1 MTNFFILLF
10 IQAIKINKLKMKIMK
25 NLLLSLIIITGFA
38 ACKSDIKSDTQNRD
52 IQLLTDSTVYTNSN
66 IYSDTAVA
74 VEAEPAPQKI
84 TESPKAIVKTRRSPK
99 VTVKKSPVYAQD
111 NSTVTTTPTVATP
124 PIVTN
129 SGGTENSGTVGSGD
143 NSKAGTATTT
153 IPQPE
158 KKKGWNKAT
167 QGAVIGG
174 AAGAVGGAILSK
186 KKGLGAVIGGV
197 VGAAGGYIIGKGM
210 DKKDNQF
217 DIQ

>member
-1 MTNFFILLF
+1 M
-10 IQAIKINKLKMKIMK
+10 KLMK

-66 IYSDTAVA
+66 IYSDTATTVQ
-74 VEAEPAPQKI
+74 AEPDLPKI

-99 VTVKKSPVYAQD
+99 VTVKKSPVYTQD
-111 NSTVTTTPTVATP
+111 NSTVATTPTVATP

-129 SGGTENSGTVGSGD
+129 SGGTENSGTIGSGD
-143 NSKAGTATTT
+143 NSKTETAAT

-210 DKKDNQF
+210 DKKDNNF
-217 DIQ
+217 NIQ

>member
-1 MTNFFILLF
+1 M
-10 IQAIKINKLKMKIMK
+10 KLMK

-38 ACKSDIKSDTQNRD
+38 ACKSDIKSETQNRD

-66 IYSDTAVA
+66 IYSDTAAMVK
-74 VEAEPAPQKI
+74 AELTPPTIA
-84 TESPKAIVKTRRSPK
+84 ESPKAIVRTRRPAK
-99 VTVKKSPVYAQD
+99 VSAKKPVPADVYTHD
-111 NSTVTTTPTVATP
+111 NSTVVTTPTVATP

-129 SGGTENSGTVGSGD
+129 SGGTENSGTIGSGD
-143 NSKAGTATTT
+143 NSKTETAST

-158 KKKGWNKAT
+158 KKEGWNKAT

-174 AAGAVGGAILSK
+174 VTGAVGGAILSK

-210 DKKDNQF
+210 DKKDNNF
-217 DIQ
+217 NIQ

>member
-1 MTNFFILLF
+1 M
-10 IQAIKINKLKMKIMK
+10 KLMK

-66 IYSDTAVA
+66 IYSDTAVT
-74 VEAEPAPQKI
+74 VEAEPVSPKI
-84 TESPKAIVKTRRSPK
+84 TKSPKAMVKTRRPAK
-99 VTVKKSPVYAQD
+99 VAAKKSPVYTQD

-143 NSKAGTATTT
+143 NSKTGTATT